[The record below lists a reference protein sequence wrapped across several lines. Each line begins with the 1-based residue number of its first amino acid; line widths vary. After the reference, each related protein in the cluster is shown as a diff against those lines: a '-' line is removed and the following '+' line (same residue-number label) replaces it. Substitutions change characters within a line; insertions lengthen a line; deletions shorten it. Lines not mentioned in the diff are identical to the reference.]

1 MRLAARW
8 LDELL
13 DDAFALPLA
22 PHRGRTLDRV
32 WADVSL
38 RQGLL
43 FGAPLVKR
51 RERLLHA
58 SGGLS
63 PLVRFLLVVVD
74 AARMAAA
81 HTGRDDGAARRDL
94 LLALA
99 LLIDD
104 ERLAKVFADPLAKQK
119 ARDDASVALGAALRR
134 RRMLFGNPIVGLT
147 LIYGLTA
154 LDAMTVVELLDLR
167 ARGVEPAELTRVARR
182 TTSARV
188 LFVGEVAALTRA
200 RPGLELAVEVA
211 DWQVKNLGLAKRE
224 ATLLRDA
231 LDDDWPREDALREV
245 DRAMQLRV
253 LHAVVLVAHIDGILE
268 AHEHAHLEE
277 MRRLYGLE
285 RAALARIERRVTHFL
300 EEHRDAFNPLEKAHG
315 FDIDGAPVSVK
326 LARAIRTG
334 GASVFAEIKET
345 GDLAVLLAKK
355 AARQELSDDESARM
369 WEQLKDVA
377 RVVPSLAV
385 FTLPGGA
392 FLLPLLYRVLPFDL
406 RPSSFRPG
414 RFRAFGDDEATISTG
429 GAAARPRG
437 RDVEDEAQ
445 RSGDEDDADDA

>member
-13 DDAFALPLA
+13 DDAFAIPLA
-22 PHRGRTLDRV
+22 PARGRTLRRV
-32 WADVSL
+32 WVDVTL

-63 PLVRFLLVVVD
+63 PLVRFLLATVD
-74 AARMAAA
+74 AARLAAA
-81 HTGRDDGAARRDL
+81 RSGRGDDAARRDL

-104 ERLAKVFADPLAKQK
+104 ERLVKTFADPLAKK
-119 ARDDASVALGAALRR
+119 KTHGDASVALGAALRR

-154 LDAMTVVELLDLR
+154 LDAMTIIELLDLR
-167 ARGVEPAELTRVARR
+167 ARGVEPVELARVARR
-182 TTSARV
+182 TSAARV
-188 LFVGEVAALTRA
+188 LFVGEVATLTRA

-211 DWQVKNLGLAKRE
+211 DWQVKNLGLMKKE
-224 ATLLRDA
+224 ASLLRDA
-231 LDDDWPREDALREV
+231 LDDEWTREDALREV
-245 DRAMQLRV
+245 DGAMQTRV
-253 LHAVVLVAHIDGILE
+253 LHAVVLVAHLDGVLE
-268 AHEHAHLEE
+268 SHERTHLDE
-277 MRRLYGLE
+277 MRRAYGLE
-285 RAALARIERRVTHFL
+285 RPALARIERRVTHFL

-355 AARQELSDDESARM
+355 AARQELTDDESARM

-414 RFRAFGDDEATISTG
+414 RFRAFGDDDATISTSED
-429 GAAARPRG
+429 AERSRG

-445 RSGDEDDADDA
+445 RSGDEDRTDDA